1 MCNFPAMKKSFYF
14 IVIAIAVVALS
25 WGVTGHRT
33 VGKIAENH
41 LTPKARAGIKDLLGD
56 QSLAD
61 VSTWADEVRRE
72 PSYKQTGPWH
82 YINLPLGLS
91 YDAFKDRVE
100 NMLESNV
107 YSALVEQMRLITDK
121 SVPREK
127 KVEALKFIVHF
138 VGDLHQ
144 PMHIS
149 RAEDQGGNK
158 IQLNYDG
165 QGTNLHSV
173 WDSKLIETQGLD
185 YQQLAS
191 TVDHASAAQ
200 IRQWQNDPLVKWM
213 YESYV
218 VSSRLYAEVDSM
230 SSRSIGQDY
239 YNAHI
244 AVINQRLEQAGIR
257 LAGLL
262 NVLFK
267 NGPVPVGPSPA
278 GGSAASPAGSGAGS
292 GAGVTA
298 GQGAGNGAGATA
310 GQGAGVGAGEPVK
323 IDTKDAASHV
333 DQYVIVHDKVYG
345 YKALD
350 GLTLVN
356 VGAAYPDQLLTVVLK
371 GDALGIAPALDGKMI
386 TVTGKV
392 EIYKGKPEIVVK
404 DPKMITF

>member
-1 MCNFPAMKKSFYF
+1 MKKSLYF
-14 IVIAIAVVALS
+14 IVIGIAVLVLS

-33 VGKIAENH
+33 VGKIAESH
-41 LTPKARAGIKDLLGD
+41 LTPNARAGVKDLLGD

-121 SVPREK
+121 TVPREK
-127 KVEALKFIVHF
+127 KAEALKFIVHF

-149 RAEDQGGNK
+149 RAEDQGGNT
-158 IQLNYDG
+158 IQLNYNG
-165 QGTNLHSV
+165 QGTNLHSL

-185 YQQLAS
+185 YQQLAT

-200 IRQWQNDPLVKWM
+200 IKQWQSDPLVRWM
-213 YESYV
+213 WESYTI
-218 VSSRLYAEVDSM
+218 SSRLYGEVDSM
-230 SSRSIGQDY
+230 SSRSIGAAY
-239 YNAHI
+239 YDSHI
-244 AVINQRLEQAGIR
+244 SIITQRLEQAGIR

-262 NVLFK
+262 NVIFK

-278 GGSAASPAGSGAGS
+278 VNSADNSAGA
-292 GAGVTA
+292 
-298 GQGAGNGAGATA
+298 GAGATA
-310 GQGAGVGAGEPVK
+310 GQGAGAGAGAPVK
-323 IDTKDAASHV
+323 IDTKDAASHA

-356 VGAAYPDQLLTVVLK
+356 VGAAYPDELLTVVLK

>member
-1 MCNFPAMKKSFYF
+1 MKKSVFF
-14 IVIAIAVVALS
+14 VVTGIAVLLLS

-41 LTPKARAGIKDLLGD
+41 LTPNARAGVKDLLGN

-72 PSYKQTGPWH
+72 PSYKETGPWH

-91 YDAFKDRVE
+91 YDAFKSRVE

-121 SVPREK
+121 TAPRAK

-149 RAEDQGGNK
+149 RAEDQGGNT
-158 IQLNYDG
+158 IQLNYEG
-165 QGTNLHSV
+165 EGTNLHSL
-173 WDSKLIETQGLD
+173 WDSKLIATLGLD
-185 YQQLAS
+185 YPQLAEKCDQA
-191 TVDHASAAQ
+191 TPAQ
-200 IRQWQNDPLVKWM
+200 VKQWQSDPLVKWM
-213 YESYV
+213 WESYTI
-218 VSSRLYAEVDSM
+218 SSRLYAEVDSM
-230 SSRSIGQDY
+230 SSRSIGAPY
-239 YNAHI
+239 YDSHI
-244 AVINQRLEQAGIR
+244 SIITQRLEQAGIR

-267 NGPVPVGPSPA
+267 NGPVPSGPDVA
-278 GGSAASPAGSGAGS
+278 GGTGGTA
-292 GAGVTA
+292 A
-298 GQGAGNGAGATA
+298 GQGAGATA
-310 GQGAGVGAGEPVK
+310 GQGAGAAAGQGAGSTDGQGAGAGAGAGEPVK
-323 IDTKDAASHV
+323 IETKDAASHV
-333 DQYVIVHDKVYG
+333 DQYVVVHDKVYG

-356 VGAAYPDQLLTVVLK
+356 VGAAYPDALLTIVLK

-386 TVTGKV
+386 QVTGKV
-392 EIYKGKPEIVVK
+392 EMYKGKPEIVVK
-404 DPKMITF
+404 DPTMIKF

>member
-1 MCNFPAMKKSFYF
+1 MKKSFYF

-41 LTPKARAGIKDLLGD
+41 LTPKARAGVKDLLGD

-61 VSTWADEVRRE
+61 VSTWADEVRKD
-72 PSYKQTGPWH
+72 PAYKETGPWH

-121 SVPREK
+121 SVSREK

-158 IQLNYDG
+158 IQLNYEG

-185 YQQLAS
+185 FQQLAT

-200 IRQWQNDPLVKWM
+200 IKQWQNDPLVKWM
-213 YESYV
+213 WESYE
-218 VSSRLYAEVDSM
+218 VSSQLYAEVDSM
-230 SSRSIGQDY
+230 SSRSIGQGY

-267 NGPVPVGPSPA
+267 NGAVPVGPSLA
-278 GGSAASPAGSGAGS
+278 GGTAGSGAGN
-292 GAGVTA
+292 T
-298 GQGAGNGAGATA
+298 AGNGAGA
-310 GQGAGVGAGEPVK
+310 GAGEPVK